1 MGCKSARSQRF
12 GCSTLIFATDIC
24 QEDPQLEEL
33 MKQLVEKTGLP
44 VDKLEQ
50 VVGMVIGFIGDKLPG
65 PMAGAVNALF
75 DGDGGSGGGG
85 GGLDVGGMLDQAKGM
100 LGGLLGSDK

>member
-1 MGCKSARSQRF
+1 M
-12 GCSTLIFATDIC
+12 
-24 QEDPQLEEL
+24 EEL

-50 VVGMVIGFIGDKLPG
+50 VVGIVIGFIGDKLPG
-65 PMAGAVNALF
+65 PMAGAVKGLLGK
-75 DGDGGSGGGG
+75 DGDGDDNGGEG

-100 LGGLLGSDK
+100 FGGLLGGDK

>member
-1 MGCKSARSQRF
+1 M
-12 GCSTLIFATDIC
+12 
-24 QEDPQLEEL
+24 EEL

-50 VVGMVIGFIGDKLPG
+50 VVGIVIGFIGDKLPE
-65 PMAGAVNALF
+65 PMAGAVKGLLGKDD
-75 DGDGGSGGGG
+75 DGDGDGEGG

-100 LGGLLGSDK
+100 LGGLFGGDK